1 MNYDFFLFV
10 WYFAHLIVPL
20 TLSKVLS
27 FENTS
32 KNKILFFLFGI
43 LLT

>member
-10 WYFAHLIVPL
+10 SL